1 VWQASIAKPNAFYEQ
16 HATDKPKKFF
26 YHIDIQGRVFL
37 EETLPK
43 NIATS
48 LKNPGFLDFFL
59 SNLKI
64 CSARDHQLLP
74 PRVRDEY
81 PYVSLCGIERNF
93 VRPAD
98 SPIVFVS
105 IDMDESSNFQL
116 HFGASLRQIFDPSCL
131 AISRRTGRLY
141 HQLVGDVTRLHKE
154 TGGYGLIKSSVAV
167 TLSDRMVT
175 GNAEDDS
182 GMYFDFNG
190 VLYSIPCLPDSAE
203 PGVWAMPYCE
213 E

>member
-1 VWQASIAKPNAFYEQ
+1 MWQASIVKPNKFYEQ
-16 HATDKPKKFF
+16 QATDKPKKFF
-26 YHIDIQGRVFL
+26 YNVDLQGRIFL

-48 LKNPGFLDFFL
+48 LKNPDFLDFFL

-64 CSARDHQLLP
+64 CSALDLQLLP
-74 PRVRDEY
+74 RDVRNEY

-105 IDMDESSNFQL
+105 IDMNESSNFQL
-116 HFGASLRQIFDPSCL
+116 HFGATLRQTFDPSCL

-154 TGGYGLIKSSVAV
+154 TGGFGLIKSSVAV
-167 TLSDRMVT
+167 TLSDRIVA
-175 GNAEDDS
+175 GNAEHDS
-182 GMYFDFNG
+182 GLYFDFNG
-190 VLYSIPCLPDSAE
+190 VLYSIQCLPDSSE
-203 PGVWAMPYCE
+203 PGVWAMQYCE